1 MAHSWQEE
9 RDSDIDSDPRERP
22 AEIKRKQ
29 EGCRRMKETIPP
41 PDEPNRGYGDRDYV
55 FNVSHDV

>member
-9 RDSDIDSDPRERP
+9 RDLDIDSAPRERP
-22 AEIKRKQ
+22 AEFKRKP
-29 EGCRRMKETIPP
+29 EERGRIKGTIPP
-41 PDEPNRGYGDRDYV
+41 PDEPSWGYGDRDYV